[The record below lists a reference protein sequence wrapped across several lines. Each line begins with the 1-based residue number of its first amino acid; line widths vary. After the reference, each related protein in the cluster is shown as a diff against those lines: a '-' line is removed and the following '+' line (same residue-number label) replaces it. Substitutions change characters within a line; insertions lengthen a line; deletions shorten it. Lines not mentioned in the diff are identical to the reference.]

1 MIRLVTADPTL
12 VRTQM
17 PGLMALLQ
25 ATVGQGAPLG
35 FLHPLSD
42 DDARGY
48 WEEVQASLGQ
58 GERVVLVALDD
69 RRVVGSAQLEFASKQ
84 NARHRA
90 EVQKVSVLPDYRNR
104 GVGKMLMDGIEQEAR
119 RAGRSMLIL
128 DTREGAYAERFY
140 EKLGWVRVGRIPGY
154 FYDENRTMQTTV
166 IFYKAIDEH
175 TIPTANRFTNRVD
188 DYVRG
193 RPGYPPG
200 VVETLRSRFG
210 LDPSWTVADI
220 GAGTGISTA
229 MLLDAGCTV
238 IAVEPNKV
246 MREAVASRL
255 AANPRFRVIDAPAE
269 ATTLSDRSVDLV
281 FAAQAFHWFDKPRF
295 RAECLRILKSNAV
308 AGLIWN
314 IRLPDVTPFAAAYEA
329 LIREFATD
337 YLEVRHE
344 NVSDDEI
351 GAFFGA
357 PHEKHDF
364 DNVQVLDRAGLRA
377 RLVSSSYVPGAGQP
391 RHDEMVAALDRLF
404 DAHARGGVVDLPYV
418 ARLFVGRPA

>member
-1 MIRLVTADPTL
+1 MIRLITADPTL
-12 VRTQM
+12 VRTHISE
-17 PGLMALLQ
+17 LMALLQ

-42 DDARGY
+42 NDARAY
-48 WEEVQASLGQ
+48 WEQVEASLGR
-58 GERVVLVALDD
+58 GERVLLVALDD
-69 RRVVGSAQLEFASKQ
+69 GRVVGSAQLELASKQ
-84 NARHRA
+84 NAQHRA

-104 GVGKMLMDGIEQEAR
+104 GVGKMLMDGIEDAAR
-119 RAGRSMLIL
+119 HARRSMLIL

-140 EKLGWVRVGRIPGY
+140 EKLGWIRVGRIPGY

-175 TIPTANRFTNRVD
+175 TVATADRFTNRVD
-188 DYVRG
+188 DYVKG

-200 VVETLRSRFG
+200 VVETLRSRCG
-210 LDPSWTVADI
+210 LVPAWTVADI

-238 IAVEPNKV
+238 IAVEPNTV
-246 MREAVASRL
+246 MREAAASRL
-255 AANPRFRVIDAPAE
+255 GGNPRFRVIDAPAE
-269 ATTLSDRSVDLV
+269 ATMLPDRSVDLV
-281 FAAQAFHWFDKPRF
+281 FAAQAFHWFDRPRF
-295 RAECLRILKSNAV
+295 RAESLRILKRGGA

-314 IRLPDVTPFAAAYEA
+314 IRLPDATPFAAAYEA

-337 YLEVRHE
+337 YLTVRHE
-344 NVSDDEI
+344 NVKEDEI
-351 GAFFGA
+351 AAFFGA
-357 PHEKHDF
+357 PYENHAF

-391 RHDEMVAALDRLF
+391 RHDEMAQALDRLF
-404 DAHARGGVVDLPYV
+404 DTHARDGVVELPYV
-418 ARLFVGRPA
+418 ARLFVGRPS